1 MCDSEGDDA
10 SGGDALYEF
19 KVPSPLVKSRSA
31 GTGGRDGNGQP
42 ATVGHLY
49 GFGSTEEKYRLKI
62 LGCRRRGRKHDPA
75 FNHWTGRGRVDEQR
89 GDYFDALFVKK
100 SRVIPMIIEVF
111 GGITPHALAH
121 VSHLA
126 KRARGKSA
134 RDSTRYGTSLRP
146 R

>member
-1 MCDSEGDDA
+1 M
-10 SGGDALYEF
+10 
-19 KVPSPLVKSRSA
+19 
-31 GTGGRDGNGQP
+31 TN
-42 ATVGHLY
+42 
-49 GFGSTEEKYRLKI
+49 I
-62 LGCRRRGRKHDPA
+62 
-75 FNHWTGRGRVDEQR
+75 
-89 GDYFDALFVKK
+89 DYFDALFVRK

-134 RDSTRYGTSLRP
+134 RDSTRYGTSRTSAHSFCVHHTQRMALAANQYDAKAESANHFAVVSR